1 MMSTLTIRDAQLDD
15 LPAIVEIYNST
26 VAGRMVTAD
35 LEPVTVADRI
45 EWFKEHT
52 PDKHPLWVV
61 EEGGAIVAWFSYQP
75 FYGRIAYA
83 ATAEISIYIDEQYRG
98 RGIGS
103 MLMKHALDACPKLGI
118 RTMLGFVFGHNE
130 PSLTLL
136 RKFQFE
142 EWGHLPKV
150 AELDGIE
157 RDLVILGR
165 RV

>member
-1 MMSTLTIRDAQLDD
+1 
-15 LPAIVEIYNST
+15 
-26 VAGRMVTAD
+26 
-35 LEPVTVADRI
+35 
-45 EWFKEHT
+45 
-52 PDKHPLWVV
+52 
-61 EEGGAIVAWFSYQP
+61 
-75 FYGRIAYA
+75 
-83 ATAEISIYIDEQYRG
+83 
-98 RGIGS
+98 